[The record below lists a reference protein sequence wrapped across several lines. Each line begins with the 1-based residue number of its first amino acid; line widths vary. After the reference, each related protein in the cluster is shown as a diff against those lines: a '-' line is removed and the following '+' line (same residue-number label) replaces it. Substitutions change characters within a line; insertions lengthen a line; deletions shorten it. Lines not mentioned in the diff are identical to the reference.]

1 MMKKLFA
8 LLLCVLL
15 LGAHAQAEVMPPQ
28 LLYEQL
34 NAPTTMTELLP
45 MDYFALKGKAA
56 LQLLAMGETELAMDT
71 FAFAFEVESGQTEE
85 TFLTEFVPALTLL
98 DPMMLQLDV
107 ALCWMDELGVWH
119 LGIPL
124 VEPISWDVEALILD
138 SRDMNIFCGYSLS
151 TWGALEEAAA
161 IHLDAYW
168 NGEYIPA
175 VPLLLADE

>member
-1 MMKKLFA
+1 MKKKIFA
-8 LLLCVLL
+8 LLLCMIL
-15 LGAHAQAEVMPPQ
+15 LGAHAQAEVVPPQ
-28 LLYEQL
+28 LLYQQL
-34 NAPTTMTELLP
+34 TSPLTVLTP
-45 MDYFALKGKAA
+45 MEAFVLKGKAA

-85 TFLTEFVPALTLL
+85 TFLEFVPDMTML
-98 DPMMLQLDV
+98 DAQMLQLDV
-107 ALCWMDELGVWH
+107 ALCWMDETGVWH

-124 VEPISWDVEALILD
+124 VEPISWDVEALVLD

-161 IHLDAYW
+161 IYLDAYW